1 MLKTRSIY
9 IFLNI
14 YIQMI
19 LQSSVNTN
27 VVLIDIIEYRQA
39 VNLSIDSLLEAA
51 EWTELQHESG
61 PLMIM
66 FESDSTVSQF

>member
-19 LQSSVNTN
+19 LRSWVNTN

-51 EWTELQHESG
+51 EWTEPQHESG